1 MEMNLWLAESE
12 NSRAECATILN
23 TVDNFMSSQDSKP
36 LLALKQ
42 DAMTGGYVLTD
53 GVVKIP
59 RHTFFDCLGSDYLE
73 LNQIFKKMEHIR
85 DVYNKLG
92 KTEEIKQQLIEKKSS
107 SVKKQIEKNSEKL
120 KTLKEEHESLKGF
133 KDVEKINRKNEVS
146 SLYKTI
152 KAENE
157 ELRVKE
163 INVSKE
169 ELDEEI
175 LYNGHSLFSM
185 ILPDDFEY
193 FADNKASKDGKPVLV
208 KRGVL
213 LSGTLNKVAIGS
225 SSGSLIHHI
234 AKDYGYKKASEFVSL
249 YQIIINNWF
258 THYGYSIG
266 LQDCIPKNTELI
278 EAEMN
283 KCFMK
288 ATASIRTEKDEEML
302 EAQINGFLG
311 EAITIGQKIAKD
323 ALKEDNN
330 MVRVIKSGAKGNF
343 FNITQVTGVVGQQNV
358 VGNRI
363 PKTYGGRTL
372 PHYMDYSND
381 IINEVEEKGQ
391 DPLPVLKDMFESR
404 GFVRHSY
411 FQGLTPQEYFF
422 HASGGREGLLDT
434 ALKTANT
441 GYIQRKMI
449 KMVEDLKFGYTNVVS
464 NAKDNIIE
472 FMYGGDNM
480 DASKL
485 INTRE
490 GLSFVDINHIN
501 EKLNAEIEFN

>member
-1 MEMNLWLAESE
+1 MNLWLAESE

-23 TVDNFMSSQDSKP
+23 TIDNFMSSQDSKP
-36 LLALKQ
+36 LLSLKQ
-42 DAMTGGYVLTD
+42 DAMTGGYVLTH
-53 GVVKIP
+53 GVIKIP
-59 RHTFFDCLGSDYLE
+59 KHTFFDCVSSDYFE
-73 LNQIFKKMEHIR
+73 LSQIFKKMDHIR

-92 KTEEIKQQLIEKKSS
+92 KTEEIKQQILEKKLSS
-107 SVKKQIEKNSEKL
+107 IKKQIEKNSEKM
-120 KTLKEEHESLKGF
+120 KTLKEEHESLKGLP
-133 KDVEKINRKNEVS
+133 EKVNRKNEVAA
-146 SLYKTI
+146 LYKAI
-152 KAENE
+152 KSENE
-157 ELRVKE
+157 DLREKVKDTT
-163 INVSKE
+163 VSGE

-249 YQIIINNWF
+249 YQILINNWF

-266 LQDCIPKNTELI
+266 LQDCIPENTDLI
-278 EAEMN
+278 ESEMN

-288 ATASIRTEKDEEML
+288 ATAAIRTEKDEEML

-330 MVRVIKSGAKGNF
+330 MVRVINSGAKGNF

-372 PHYMDYSND
+372 PHYIDYSNNV
-381 IINEVEEKGQ
+381 INEIEEKNQ
-391 DPLPVLKDMFESR
+391 DPLPVLKDLFESR

-422 HASGGREGLLDT
+422 HASGGREGKFLLIYFF
-434 ALKTANT
+434 L
-441 GYIQRKMI
+441 IF
-449 KMVEDLKFGYTNVVS
+449 LFTNFFYFFYY
-464 NAKDNIIE
+464 K
-472 FMYGGDNM
+472 
-480 DASKL
+480 
-485 INTRE
+485 
-490 GLSFVDINHIN
+490 
-501 EKLNAEIEFN
+501 